1 MTAFRN
7 KCGYTHWWPY
17 RPRVISTKTSSCS
30 RLYIWH
36 IHFLTMI
43 YISHNYNGHNNAI
56 VCIQEHTYIVVCKFI
71 GYGQFTLTYLEVLS
85 VLINTFCL
93 DITTLCMKSSS
104 SKCKTAVFIFSIKAT
119 TCVVCKQ
126 YNLLPFVQYDFLNS

>member
-1 MTAFRN
+1 MWVYPLALQAS
-7 KCGYTHWWPY
+7 GYIHKNLLLQQVVYLAYTPPNHD
-17 RPRVISTKTSSCS
+17 
-30 RLYIWH
+30 LYI
-36 IHFLTMI
+36 T
-43 YISHNYNGHNNAI
+43 YNGRNNAI

-85 VLINTFCL
+85 VLINIFCL

-126 YNLLPFVQYDFLNS
+126 YNLLPFLQYVFLNS

>member
-7 KCGYTHWWPY
+7 KCGYTHWPY
-17 RPRVISTKTSSCS
+17 RPWVISTKTSSCS

-36 IHFLTMI
+36 LLYST
-43 YISHNYNGHNNAI
+43 YNGRNNAI

-85 VLINTFCL
+85 VLINILCL
-93 DITTLCMKSSS
+93 DITTLCMK

-126 YNLLPFVQYDFLNS
+126 YNLLPFLQYDFLNS